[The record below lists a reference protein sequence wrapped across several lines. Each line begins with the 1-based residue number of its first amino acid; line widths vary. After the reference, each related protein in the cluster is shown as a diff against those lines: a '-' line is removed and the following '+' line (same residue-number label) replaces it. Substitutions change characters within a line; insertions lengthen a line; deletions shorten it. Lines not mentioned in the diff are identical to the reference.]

1 MMKNEYENTLR
12 PAKNQV
18 ASPQLLPARWTNERF
33 HFAAHFC
40 VGHPMLLCTDSFYLL
55 ISRSSEKNKLI
66 IHSLC
71 MLFAVIGGRRER
83 HKVTLPLSL
92 GLIMIDCIALTLA
105 YFHFRTFMR
114 PGSDSARIW
123 KKVKLS
129 MRMKINFSRWVDFIF
144 FRVAKRFIAQQLS
157 QAGFIASRH
166 LFNLFCFIMSSHT
179 QMTLR
184 HTICQNIL
192 ARARAFS
199 M

>member
-105 YFHFRTFMR
+105 HFHFRTFMR
-114 PGSDSARIW
+114 PGSDSARVW

-144 FRVAKRFIAQQLS
+144 SLALRRDLLHNNCLGPALLLLDIFLISSVSSCHRTHKWLYGVRFVRT
-157 QAGFIASRH
+157 F
-166 LFNLFCFIMSSHT
+166 
-179 QMTLR
+179 
-184 HTICQNIL
+184 
-192 ARARAFS
+192 
-199 M
+199 

>member
-1 MMKNEYENTLR
+1 MLSTNKANCSHSLENWDFTIGVFIFFYKWMDMMKNEYENTLR

-105 YFHFRTFMR
+105 HFHFRTFMR
-114 PGSDSARIW
+114 PGSDSARIYERKWSCLWGW
-123 KKVKLS
+123 KS
-129 MRMKINFSRWVDFIF
+129 IS
-144 FRVAKRFIAQQLS
+144 AAE
-157 QAGFIASRH
+157 
-166 LFNLFCFIMSSHT
+166 
-179 QMTLR
+179 
-184 HTICQNIL
+184 
-192 ARARAFS
+192 
-199 M
+199 